1 VRQGS
6 WALLLLLGAAMPL
19 AAAPELRLN
28 FDKTEVEWGRPL
40 RGYVLYEGPAEGSI
54 DLSRWTTRFHV
65 ERGYGERTRDEH
77 GALVRRESVR
87 LYPRGLG
94 TQPLPALSHGGAR
107 SPALTVQV
115 LPPRPEGATV
125 TLTHGASAER
135 LSAGGQ
141 LRVRVRLVTTDP
153 RARVSVDPMDPRG
166 LASSELL
173 PARREDL
180 PDGGETVHTMGWA
193 LHPARPGRHLLALP
207 PVRYSLFGRD
217 LGRLYLPLLPVEV
230 DALPAYVPLTVPV
243 GTLSL
248 RSAIEDWAGTR
259 AWGLTLET
267 DGLLPVGVPELESA
281 LAALSGVAPERL
293 GREQRRE
300 ARDDGV
306 YTVLRYQAPLP
317 RWLVPWGPGPAL
329 SLRYFDPA
337 SRRVQRLHHPLL
349 REWRLPGWFVGLLAV
364 PALALSL
371 WMARLMVRW
380 LRRWRDRRALIVAL
394 RGAADGDA
402 LRRLLLQHLGCRA
415 LGDWAG
421 CAGDA
426 RARAAAARLNNACFA
441 RREARDLVALPKLKK
456 EIIELVRRTALTPA
470 RRRSRASVTTH
481 FVGK

>member
-1 VRQGS
+1 VSCRTWG
-6 WALLLLLGAAMPL
+6 LLLLLGAAMPL
-19 AAAPELRLN
+19 AAAPELRLD

-87 LYPRGLG
+87 LYARALG
-94 TQPLPALSHGGAR
+94 EQPLPAPSHGGAR

-135 LSAGGQ
+135 LSAGEQ

-173 PARREDL
+173 PARREVL
-180 PDGGETVHTMGWA
+180 PDGGGTVHEVGWA
-193 LHPARPGRHLLALP
+193 LHLARPGRHLLALP

-217 LGRLYLPLLPVEV
+217 LGKLYLPLLPVEV

-267 DGLLPVGVPELESA
+267 NGLLPVGVPELESA

-293 GREQRRE
+293 GREQGRE

-317 RWLVPWGPGPAL
+317 RWLVPWGPGTGLAL
-329 SLRYFDPA
+329 QYFDPA
-337 SRRVQRLHHPLL
+337 SGRVQRLHHPLP

-364 PALALSL
+364 PALALAL
-371 WMARLMVRW
+371 WMARPMVRW
-380 LRRWRDRRALIVAL
+380 LRRWRDRRALVMAL
-394 RGAADGDA
+394 RGAADSDSV
-402 LRRLLLQHLGCRA
+402 RRLLLQHLGCRT

-421 CAGDA
+421 HGDDA
-426 RARAAAARLNNACFA
+426 RAEAAAGRLNAACFGRA
-441 RREARDLVALPKLKK
+441 EARDRVPLPALKQ
-456 EIIELVRRTALTPA
+456 EVIDLVRRRPLSPA
-470 RRRSRASVTTH
+470 RRFSSLR
-481 FVGK
+481 